1 MQIIYNEKAI
11 LSESEKDILESI
23 KSGDF
28 KYTQLNRI
36 INDNLDLIEKGL
48 LFSFNENESNLI
60 IALRK
65 LREDIRKVIVMSGN
79 PVKHEVV
86 EENILI
92 IAASNNLVR
101 SEILTEFV
109 SISKVLDERD
119 IFKNKVNNLK
129 IKRLRKSGISNSTL
143 FKIPFA

>member
-11 LSESEKDILESI
+11 LSESEKAILEDI
-23 KSGDF
+23 KQGDF
-28 KYTQLNRI
+28 KYTHLNRI

-48 LFSFNENESNLI
+48 LFSFSELESNLI

-65 LREDIRKVIVMSGN
+65 LREDIRRLTIMSGN
-79 PVKHEVV
+79 PVKHEVI

-92 IAASNNLVR
+92 VASSNNII
-101 SEILTEFV
+101 SNKILKEFV
-109 SISKVLDERD
+109 LISKVLDERD
-119 IFKNKVNNLK
+119 ISKNKVNNFK
-129 IKRLRKSGISNSTL
+129 IKRLRKSGISVSTL